1 MQKATQGRGGVAF
14 TVALIAGIAGA
25 LAMAALDRTLKVFTI
40 SPPAVGGVIVDGW
53 LYFRSVANANLA
65 FGLPFPSAI
74 LPALSGGVI
83 FVFGWWWV
91 AAVYQRAAISVCALT
106 FIIAGACSNLID
118 RVRWGHVVD
127 YIDVPWFTV
136 FNLADVMITFG
147 VGLLILR
154 ELIRWWQGRVKIQG
168 NNF

>member
-1 MQKATQGRGGVAF
+1 M
-14 TVALIAGIAGA
+14 ALVAGIAGA
-25 LAMAALDRTLKVFTI
+25 LALAALDRALKVFII
-40 SPPAVGGVIVDGW
+40 SHPAIGGVIVDGW
-53 LYFRSVANANLA
+53 LHYRSVANANLA
-65 FGLPFPSAI
+65 FGLPFPSAV

-83 FVFGWWWV
+83 FAFGWWWI
-91 AAVYQRAAISVCALT
+91 AAVRQRAVFSVVALT

-147 VGLLILR
+147 VALLIVW
-154 ELIRWWQGRVKIQG
+154 ELWQWWSNRRPPKVD
-168 NNF
+168 NHHP